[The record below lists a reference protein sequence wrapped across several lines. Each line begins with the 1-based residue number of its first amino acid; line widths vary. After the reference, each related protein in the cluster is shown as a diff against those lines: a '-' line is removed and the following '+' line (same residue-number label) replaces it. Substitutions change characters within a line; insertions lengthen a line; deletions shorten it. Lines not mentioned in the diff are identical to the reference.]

1 MFVLEFRPPLTP
13 QARTEASNK
22 PDFIFP
28 GEGESHDAT
37 FNAALLVMLSVKSTS
52 KDRWRQVLTEA
63 DRIPQKHLCVLEA
76 GISTKQTDEMRRQSL
91 TLVVPSGLHATYMA
105 AQLAGML
112 SVTEFVEFVRRKQ
125 T

>member
-1 MFVLEFRPPLTP
+1 MESNTAL
-13 QARTEASNK
+13 AR
-22 PDFIFP
+22 
-28 GEGESHDAT
+28 
-37 FNAALLVMLSVKSTS
+37 AAGIVMLTTESAKDAKRSVVHAH
-52 KDRWRQVLTEA
+52 RNAEMILA